1 MNALTAVALT
11 IAFTATAAAQGPG
24 GPGGMG
30 QRPQL
35 PDHWLTIDSLAQ
47 AVALTPA
54 QREKVTGPYNA
65 LNTVLKQGATKRAQM
80 RERMGAGGAGGAGAA
95 GGGGFRD
102 MSEEQRQAMRARMD
116 SLRAELQPL
125 QDEADQYYQAIRA
138 ALTPEQQTKLDALPK
153 PLLLPPMRPRP

>member
-1 MNALTAVALT
+1 MPRGSPAYIERMNT
-11 IAFTATAAAQGPG
+11 IAMVFAVVIAT
-24 GPGGMG
+24 G

-54 QREKVTGPYNA
+54 QREKVTGPYKA
-65 LNTVLKQGATKRAQM
+65 LNAVLKEGATKRAQM
-80 RERMGAGGAGGAGAA
+80 RERMGMGAGGGAGA

-102 MSEEQRQAMRARMD
+102 MTDEQRQAMRARLD

-138 ALTPEQQTKLDALPK
+138 ALTADQQPKFDALPK
-153 PLLLPPMRPRP
+153 PMVMPQMRPRPSN